1 MPSSSR
7 LHRWILLVV
16 ALVPGGFGCTVSD
29 PQVGE
34 IGAVSLLTVDPAI
47 VPQAVILAAPGT
59 ITSNRV
65 QAMLWNITV
74 ADLTIGEG
82 TTRSLLFGGDNP
94 DCRAIDSPN
103 RITLNFGTCVEN
115 LVLESV
121 DEDAGTKA
129 TLELAFTVRLK
140 RVIPVV
146 LPYIGDEDMD
156 GILNGNDNCILVPN
170 GDCDIDPLN
179 CDVDGDGMAT
189 AAEQILGNQKDSG
202 NLGIGNA
209 CRVVDFF
216 SGVRLDSD
224 GDGVA
229 DTVDNCVHVANPDQ
243 ANPPSPDDFD
253 TVISDGIGLACEDEE
268 QIIEIDRSDPMNPL
282 AITFD
287 FILPNTQGFV
297 VVDFNDDVVF
307 PNCEWDMGT
316 CSGFNDELI
325 EVCIRTTVFEVSQGC
340 S

>member
-16 ALVPGGFGCTVSD
+16 ALVPGGFGCTISD

-74 ADLTIGEG
+74 AELTIGDGE
-82 TTRSLLFGGDNP
+82 THDLLFAPEGGNP
-94 DCRAIDSPN
+94 DCRAIDSPS
-103 RITLNFGTCVEN
+103 RFTLNFGTCVEN

-121 DEDAGTKA
+121 DEDAGTQA

-156 GILNGNDNCILVPN
+156 GILNGNDNCILVANP
-170 GDCDIDPLN
+170 GQ
-179 CDVDGDGMAT
+179 
-189 AAEQILGNQKDSG
+189 EDSG

-224 GDGVA
+224 ADGIA
-229 DTVDNCVHVANPDQ
+229 DTVDNCVHRANPDQ

-253 TVISDGIGLACEDEE
+253 TVISDGIGFACEDNTLNPTPYKE
-268 QIIEIDRSDPMNPL
+268 QIIEIDVNPPPM
-282 AITFD
+282 TFD
-287 FILPNTQGFV
+287 FILPNRQGFV

>member
-16 ALVPGGFGCTVSD
+16 ALVPGGFGCTISD

-74 ADLTIGEG
+74 AELTIGDGE
-82 TTRSLLFGGDNP
+82 THDLLFAPEGGNP
-94 DCRAIDSPN
+94 DCRAIDSPS
-103 RITLNFGTCVEN
+103 RFTLNFGTCVEN

-121 DEDAGTKA
+121 DEDAGIQA
-129 TLELAFTVRLK
+129 TLALAFTVRLK

-156 GILNGNDNCILVPN
+156 GILNGNDNCILVANP
-170 GDCDIDPLN
+170 GQ
-179 CDVDGDGMAT
+179 
-189 AAEQILGNQKDSG
+189 EDSG

-224 GDGVA
+224 ADGIA
-229 DTVDNCVHVANPDQ
+229 DTVDNCVHRANPDQ

-268 QIIEIDRSDPMNPL
+268 QIIEIDDRSDRMNPL
-282 AITFD
+282 VITFD
-287 FILPNTQGFV
+287 FVLPSTQGFV
-297 VVDFNDDVVF
+297 VVDFNDDMVF
-307 PNCEWDMGT
+307 QNCDWDMGT
-316 CSGFNDELI
+316 CSAWAENKI
-325 EVCIRTTVFEVSQGC
+325 RACIRTTVFEVSQGC

>member
-47 VPQAVILAAPGT
+47 VPQAVILAPGT

-65 QAMLWNITV
+65 QAMLWNFT
-74 ADLTIGEG
+74 AAYLTIGDDG
-82 TTRSLLFGGDNP
+82 DRLDLLFGNGNP

-121 DEDAGTKA
+121 DEDAGKKA
-129 TLELAFTVRLK
+129 RLELAFTVRLK

-146 LPYIGDEDMD
+146 LPYIGDEDLD

-170 GDCDIDPLN
+170 TSQED
-179 CDVDGDGMAT
+179 T
-189 AAEQILGNQKDSG
+189 G

-268 QIIEIDRSDPMNPL
+268 QIIEIDRSDSMNPL
-282 AITFD
+282 VIPFD
-287 FILPNTQGFV
+287 FVLPSTQGFV
-297 VVDFNDDVVF
+297 VVDFNDDMVF
-307 PNCEWDMGT
+307 QNCDWDMGT
-316 CSGFNDELI
+316 CSAWDETKI
-325 EVCIRTTVFEVSQGC
+325 RACIRTTVFEVSQGC